1 MTTNKTAVDQIHN
14 ALNPYFNTRENPNW
28 RSLIEA
34 IGESDQYI
42 ADLIMEVRKQFFV
55 STASRPYL
63 DRLAANYKISRPKVV
78 GMDDPTLRRYVPI
91 LAYQPRQVKAVI
103 DQLLDIFFFKES
115 TTAFTSSTVPGSF
128 NMSDGWEIEYMVD
141 NYQAERVEINATDV
155 DDINNVTAEEVVAA
169 INRQAK
175 YSFGIVFNDKITGHN
190 YVRIFTKTI
199 GSKGSIMVTGGRA
212 DIALQF
218 NGFISSS
225 GSGIDTEW
233 LITKVGD
240 TMRYTYVSGAGPNLF
255 QIMPGDRVII
265 DMTGNSGSFTVTSV
279 NVADNYFEFQNLF
292 GTAGSFNHLSNPDS
306 YVRFIRPEK
315 IVVYTR
321 DNRSVVWETE
331 PGKILIE
338 MPSTPPV
345 VRRNLKGSAHLNG
358 PIATMTDRISN
369 TSIQVDQAEDWPTA
383 GQFVLQPTEEVKCRI
398 VTDSIDEITTLS
410 IETDFDV
417 RSHRFSYTSKTQ
429 VTGGYVLS
437 GITPSLPIAAGVVD
451 LGIASIESNSQ
462 GVLTVETTVPHEIS
476 MAGSVMIYGLTP
488 TPDPMNGVFQVIEVI
503 DATTFTCQSS
513 SDAMAPRSM
522 GTVRIQRVGLA
533 EEGSQIYLTSSI
545 ADTGILGPYMYDT
558 SAPFIVSSYTG
569 TVAQEIK
576 RGNIVLNL
584 SIDTPNNIPNEQG
597 LLIFDYG
604 LNTQEG
610 PVRYLYKPTNGSL
623 AIDPAYVFKYNHDV
637 GSTITAIRRKGAY
650 ILSGLG
656 KEYAFYVSDP
666 SMARQI
672 LQDLISQ
679 VKSVGVFLEYAIRYP
694 QLYYSDF
701 DIYSETDENSI
712 LLGLST

>member
-1 MTTNKTAVDQIHN
+1 MATNKTAVDQLHN

-28 RSLIEA
+28 RALIEA

-91 LAYQPRQVKAVI
+91 LAYQPKQVKAVL

-115 TTAFTSSTVPGSF
+115 TTAFTSSVAVAPYSM
-128 NMSDGWEIEYMVD
+128 NDGWEIEYMVD
-141 NYQAERVEINATDV
+141 NSQIERVEIRASDV
-155 DDINNVTAEEVVAA
+155 DDINNVTADEVVAA

-199 GSKGSIMVTGGRA
+199 GSKGSVMVTGGRA

-225 GSGIDTEW
+225 GSGPDTEW
-233 LITKVGD
+233 TITKVGD

-265 DMTGNSGSFTVTSV
+265 DMTGNSGSFTVTNV
-279 NVADNYFEFQNLF
+279 NVAANYFEFQNLF
-292 GTAGSFNHLSNPDS
+292 GTPGTFNHALNPES

-315 IVVYTR
+315 IVVYNR

-345 VRRNLKGSAHLNG
+345 VRRVLKGSAHLNG
-358 PIATMTDRISN
+358 PIATMMERVSN
-369 TSIQVDQAEDWPTA
+369 TSIKIDIGGDWPTA
-383 GQFVLQPTEEVKCRI
+383 GQFVLQPAEEVQCRI
-398 VTDSIDEITTLS
+398 VTDTIDEITTLN
-410 IETDFDV
+410 IETDFDI
-417 RSHRFSYTSKTQ
+417 RGHRFSYSSKTP
-429 VTGGYVLS
+429 VSGGYLLS
-437 GITPSLPIAAGVVD
+437 GITPPLPVAAGVVD
-451 LGIASIESNSQ
+451 INIASIESDNQ
-462 GVLTVETTVPHEIS
+462 GVLTVETVSPHNIQL
-476 MAGSVMIYGLTP
+476 AGSVMIYGITP
-488 TPDPMNGVFQVIEVI
+488 TPDPMNGVFEIVEVV
-503 DATTFTCQSS
+503 DEYTFTCQSS
-513 SDAMAPRSM
+513 SDAMPPRSI

-533 EEGSQIYLTSSI
+533 EEGSQVYLTSSI
-545 ADTGILGPYMYDT
+545 INTGIYGPYMYDT
-558 SAPFIVSSYTG
+558 SAPFVVSSYTG
-569 TVAQEIK
+569 TISQEIK

-584 SIDTPNNIPNEQG
+584 SIDTPNNIPDEQG
-597 LLIFDYG
+597 FLIFDYG

-610 PVRYLYKPTNGSL
+610 PVRYLYKPTDGSL
-623 AIDPAYVFKYNHDV
+623 AIDPAYIFKYNHEI
-637 GSTITAIRRKGAY
+637 GSTLTAIRRKGAY
-650 ILSGLG
+650 VLSGLG

-666 SMARQI
+666 GMARQI

-679 VKSVGVFLEYAIRYP
+679 VKSVGVFLEYIIRYP

-701 DIYSETDENSI
+701 DVYSQTDENSI